1 MLPEIHFGWPPCV
14 VTMPGIA
21 PPRRG
26 IKYSGHRPPNAG
38 SLEPRCMFGCFSTAC
53 ARLSVGDNGGEEMSL
68 ASLLGLGPGERGSL
82 GGKSLPQYMNSLQNF
97 LTVVPAPPR
106 NRRLRGN
113 SYLTPR

>member
-1 MLPEIHFGWPPCV
+1 
-14 VTMPGIA
+14 
-21 PPRRG
+21 
-26 IKYSGHRPPNAG
+26 
-38 SLEPRCMFGCFSTAC
+38 
-53 ARLSVGDNGGEEMSL
+53 MSL

-113 SYLTPR
+113 SYLTPRANPKPARMGGTKAKAAGSSMADGFAM